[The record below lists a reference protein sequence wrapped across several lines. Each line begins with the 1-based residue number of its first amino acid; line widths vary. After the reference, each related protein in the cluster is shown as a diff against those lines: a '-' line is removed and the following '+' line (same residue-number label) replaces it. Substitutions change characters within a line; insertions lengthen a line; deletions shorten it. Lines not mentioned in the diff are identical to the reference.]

1 MVLTTAEL
9 EKYADV
15 LLWGLKTARKSKF
28 KKGDI
33 ILIQYENPA
42 LPLAE
47 ILFKKIVAM
56 GMHPVQ
62 RMGLT
67 FGMEKGF
74 FEEADDKQLVFIPP
88 GEKELYENVNGR
100 IFLRAPESLTH
111 LKDIDPARIGTVLV
125 SRKPLKDILD
135 KREEQGFYSWT
146 LCTFPTHELARQAK
160 TTIRHYAT
168 QIIKACYLDKENP
181 VQEWESILNNVHGI
195 KKWLNSLKI
204 KTLHIEA
211 KNIDLTITPG
221 EKRKWSGVSG
231 HNIPSFEIF
240 FSPDWRGTEGT
251 YYANLPSFRSGNYV
265 KGIRLTFQKGAVVK
279 IEADEGEQ
287 FAIKQLAMD
296 KGASRIGEFSLTD
309 RRFSR
314 IDRFMA
320 DTLFDENFGGR
331 HGNSHIA
338 VGSSYT
344 ESYTGNQADMTK
356 QLKEKLGFNDSALHW
371 DLVNTEQKTVTAHL
385 TSGKRLVIY
394 EDGQFKV

>member
-47 ILFKKIVAM
+47 ILFKKIVAI

-146 LCTFPTHELARQAK
+146 LCTFPTHELAWQAK
-160 TTIRHYAT
+160 TTIRHYAA

>member
-1 MVLTTAEL
+1 MVLTAIEL
-9 EKYADV
+9 QRYADV
-15 LLWGLKTARKSKF
+15 LLWGLSTARKSKF
-28 KKGDI
+28 RKGDI
-33 ILIQYENPA
+33 ILIQYEHPA

-47 ILFKKIVAM
+47 VLFKRIVDM

-62 RMGLT
+62 RMGIT

-74 FEEADDKQLVFIPP
+74 YEKADNKQLVFIPP

-135 KREEQGFYSWT
+135 KREERGLYSWT

-160 TTIRHYAT
+160 TTIRHYAS

-181 VQEWESILNNVHGI
+181 IQEWESILKNVHSI

-204 KTLHIEA
+204 KTIHIQS

-265 KGIRLTFQKGAVVK
+265 KGVFLTFEKGVVVK
-279 IEADEGEQ
+279 VEAEEGEI
-287 FAIKQLAMD
+287 FTVKQLAMD
-296 KGASRIGEFSLTD
+296 KGASRVGEFSLTD
-309 RRFSR
+309 KRFSR

-320 DTLFDENFGGR
+320 DTLFDENFGGS

-338 VGSSYT
+338 LGSSYT
-344 ESYTGNQADMTK
+344 DSYSGNQADMTK
-356 QLKEKLGFNDSALHW
+356 ALKETLGFNDSALHW
-371 DLVNTEQKTVTAHL
+371 DLVNTEPKQVTAHL
-385 TSGKRLVIY
+385 ASGKKITIY

>member
-47 ILFKKIVAM
+47 ILFKKIVAI

>member
-47 ILFKKIVAM
+47 ILFKKIVAI

-67 FGMEKGF
+67 FGMEKSF
-74 FEEADDKQLVFIPP
+74 FKEADDKQLVFIPP

-371 DLVNTEQKTVTAHL
+371 DLVNTERKTVTAHL

>member
-371 DLVNTEQKTVTAHL
+371 DLVNTEHKTVTAHL

>member
-47 ILFKKIVAM
+47 ILFKKIVAI

-146 LCTFPTHELARQAK
+146 LCTFPTHELAWQAK
-160 TTIRHYAT
+160 TTIRHYAA

-181 VQEWESILNNVHGI
+181 VQEWGSILNNVHGI

-371 DLVNTEQKTVTAHL
+371 DLVNTERKTVTAHL

>member
-385 TSGKRLVIY
+385 TSGKKLVIY

>member
-1 MVLTTAEL
+1 MVLTTTEL

-15 LLWGLKTARKSKF
+15 LLWGLSTARKTKF
-28 KKGDI
+28 RKGDI
-33 ILIQYENPA
+33 ILIQYEHPA

-47 ILFKKIVAM
+47 VLYKKIVTM

-62 RMGLT
+62 RMGIT

-74 FEEADDKQLVFIPP
+74 FEKADSKQLVFIPP
-88 GEKELYENVNGR
+88 GDRELYEHVNGR

-111 LKDIDPARIGTVLV
+111 LKDIDPARIGKVLV

-135 KREEQGFYSWT
+135 KREEEGLYSWT

-160 TTIRHYAT
+160 TTIRHYT
-168 QIIKACYLDKENP
+168 SQIIKACYLDKENP
-181 VQEWESILNNVHGI
+181 VREWNEILQVVQGI

-204 KTLHIEA
+204 KTLHIQS

-240 FSPDWRGTEGT
+240 FSPDWRGTKGT

-265 KGIRLTFQKGAVVK
+265 KGVRLTFEKGAVVK
-279 IEADEGEQ
+279 VEAEEGEQ
-287 FAIKQLAMD
+287 FTVKQLAMD

-309 RRFSR
+309 KRFSR

-320 DTLFDENFGGR
+320 DTLFDENFGGS

-344 ESYTGNQADMTK
+344 DSYTGNQGDITK
-356 QLKEKLGFNDSALHW
+356 TLKEKLGFNDSALHW
-371 DLVNTEQKTVTAHL
+371 DLVNTEPKEVTAHL
-385 TSGKRLVIY
+385 TSGKKLVIY
-394 EDGQFKV
+394 EDGQFKI

>member
-47 ILFKKIVAM
+47 ILFKKKVAM

-146 LCTFPTHELARQAK
+146 LCTFPTHELAWQAK
-160 TTIRHYAT
+160 TTIRHYAA

>member
-47 ILFKKIVAM
+47 ILFKKIVAI

-67 FGMEKGF
+67 FGMEKSF

-146 LCTFPTHELARQAK
+146 LCTFPTHELAWQAK
-160 TTIRHYAT
+160 TTIRHYAA

-320 DTLFDENFGGR
+320 DTLFDENFSGR

-356 QLKEKLGFNDSALHW
+356 QLKEKLGFNNSALHW

-394 EDGQFKV
+394 EDGQFRV

>member
-15 LLWGLKTARKSKF
+15 LLWGLKTARKKKK

-146 LCTFPTHELARQAK
+146 LCTFPTHELAWQAK
-160 TTIRHYAT
+160 TTIRHYAA

>member
-1 MVLTTAEL
+1 MVLTTTEL

-15 LLWGLKTARKSKF
+15 LLWGLSTARKTKF
-28 KKGDI
+28 RKGDI
-33 ILIQYENPA
+33 ILIQYEHPA

-47 ILFKKIVAM
+47 VLYKKIVTM

-62 RMGLT
+62 RMGIT
-67 FGMEKGF
+67 FGMEQGF
-74 FEEADDKQLVFIPP
+74 FEKADSKQLVFIPP
-88 GEKELYENVNGR
+88 GDRELYEHVNGR

-111 LKDIDPARIGTVLV
+111 LKDIDPARIGKVLV

-135 KREEQGFYSWT
+135 KREEEGLYSWT

-160 TTIRHYAT
+160 TTIRHYT
-168 QIIKACYLDKENP
+168 SQIIKACYLDKENP
-181 VQEWESILNNVHGI
+181 VREWNGILQVVQGI

-204 KTLHIEA
+204 KTLHIQS

-240 FSPDWRGTEGT
+240 FSPDWRGTKGT

-265 KGIRLTFQKGAVVK
+265 KGVRLTFEKGAVIKV
-279 IEADEGEQ
+279 EAEEGEQ
-287 FAIKQLAMD
+287 FTIKQLAMD

-309 RRFSR
+309 KRFSR

-320 DTLFDENFGGR
+320 DTLFDENFGGS

-344 ESYTGNQADMTK
+344 DSYTGNQGDITK
-356 QLKEKLGFNDSALHW
+356 TLKEKLGFNDSALHW
-371 DLVNTEQKTVTAHL
+371 DLVNTEPKEVTAHL
-385 TSGKRLVIY
+385 ASGKKLVIY
-394 EDGQFKV
+394 EDGQFKI

>member
-146 LCTFPTHELARQAK
+146 LCTFPTHELAWQAK
-160 TTIRHYAT
+160 TTIRHYAA

-204 KTLHIEA
+204 MEECVRDEMLHVKELLPLVLRNPAIGYEA
-211 KNIDLTITPG
+211 SNQYFY
-221 EKRKWSGVSG
+221 
-231 HNIPSFEIF
+231 IPQ
-240 FSPDWRGTEGT
+240 D
-251 YYANLPSFRSGNYV
+251 
-265 KGIRLTFQKGAVVK
+265 
-279 IEADEGEQ
+279 
-287 FAIKQLAMD
+287 
-296 KGASRIGEFSLTD
+296 
-309 RRFSR
+309 
-314 IDRFMA
+314 
-320 DTLFDENFGGR
+320 
-331 HGNSHIA
+331 
-338 VGSSYT
+338 
-344 ESYTGNQADMTK
+344 
-356 QLKEKLGFNDSALHW
+356 LKEKYINLNYTLKWIEKEREVHSYTDSDTGPISPAPG
-371 DLVNTEQKTVTAHL
+371 
-385 TSGKRLVIY
+385 SPR
-394 EDGQFKV
+394 

>member
-146 LCTFPTHELARQAK
+146 LCTFPTHELAWQAK
-160 TTIRHYAT
+160 TTIRHYAA

-385 TSGKRLVIY
+385 TSGKKLVIY